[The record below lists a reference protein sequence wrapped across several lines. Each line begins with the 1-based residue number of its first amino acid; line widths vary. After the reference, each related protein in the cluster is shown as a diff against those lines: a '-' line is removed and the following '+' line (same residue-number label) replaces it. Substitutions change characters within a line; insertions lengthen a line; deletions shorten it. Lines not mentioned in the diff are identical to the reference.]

1 MRRRPQGSG
10 MPVTKKKVKLGA
22 LDVDLEQFALVA
34 HYSTE
39 IRHFDERT
47 EQEIGSESVPGSK
60 VVRLPRG
67 LAGADLAGIAQD
79 VVERCKYISSS
90 KVGEVERIL
99 AGLAEREALEEQQQ
113 RVQPQPQPPPSHR
126 AGGHGGHGRGDSTSR
141 SGAGR
146 RERGDPR
153 GGDELEQSL
162 SEPRSEPRPSS
173 RPSSAMSGT
182 GRSAKAASPPVR
194 QDPLLPHAEA
204 RYIDE
209 YADQLYEENMNVKV
223 RGAKC
228 ILRVCSE
235 AQNLEYLA
243 EHETLLGVLSREL
256 RESSK
261 KSAEL
266 SIAIVCTFL
275 CFSHFSQ
282 FHPLLMQ
289 HQCGDVT
296 MRVVEYES
304 TRHQIRKEEMEK
316 RISQLVDATAEE
328 RKQLAKDE
336 KKYRNQLNRQNKLL
350 LVCQMMLLNLAE
362 ELVIEKKLINRKM
375 PILLGQ
381 MLDRTHE
388 DVLLV
393 SLQFLKKLSV
403 FEENK
408 DSISLPS
415 TLALCVNHAAHS
427 NVRVALLALR
437 LLYNFSFDEEVR
449 SSLVESGIVKLLV
462 DHLRNPPFRHIV
474 LRLLYQF
481 SMDDRCRSTMALYHE
496 GMVMLLQLVVHFP
509 EPRVG
514 KDLVALVANLATN
527 ALAADVIVQS
537 GLFPQVLLRVMKTR
551 DPLLCKVV
559 RHVSLHP
566 EVLEPMYELLQ
577 SEGARMSRWMG
588 EFVNIANRCLEN
600 PDFLVEVLGVLANL
614 TLPQVPWGELCECG
628 LIELL
633 HRTLAGG
640 NLTEDDIVLECVLI
654 VGNLA
659 LCKEACHHVTASR
672 LPKMLQDL
680 LVEKRDDEEIIL
692 QLLYAFECLLVH
704 DEVRDLILQETEVAP
719 CVMRFARARNPKILE
734 QAGKTLQVIS
744 EYCVELS
751 ANSDGASQLAW
762 VEQIKVFRF
771 EQHNSEWS
779 RFVERETSGGGAQ
792 TQGFKGG
799 HFYDGGSEDE
809 RSGSEDEEEFGF
821 HWVDA
826 ADAQDLAN
834 RDWGNQDM
842 GDFMHTSRQM
852 AY

>member
-1 MRRRPQGSG
+1 MQ
-10 MPVTKKKVKLGA
+10 
-22 LDVDLEQFALVA
+22 
-34 HYSTE
+34 
-39 IRHFDERT
+39 
-47 EQEIGSESVPGSK
+47 
-60 VVRLPRG
+60 
-67 LAGADLAGIAQD
+67 
-79 VVERCKYISSS
+79 
-90 KVGEVERIL
+90 
-99 AGLAEREALEEQQQ
+99 
-113 RVQPQPQPPPSHR
+113 
-126 AGGHGGHGRGDSTSR
+126 STS
-141 SGAGR
+141 GR
-146 RERGDPR
+146 
-153 GGDELEQSL
+153 
-162 SEPRSEPRPSS
+162 
-173 RPSSAMSGT
+173 RPSSAT
-182 GRSAKAASPPVR
+182 GRSAKAASPPAS
-194 QDPLLPHAEA
+194 QEPLLPHAEA
-204 RYIDE
+204 KYIDE
-209 YADQLYEENMNVKV
+209 YADQLYEENLNHKIK
-223 RGAKC
+223 GAKC

-235 AQNLEYLA
+235 AHNLEYIS

-256 RESSK
+256 RETSK
-261 KSAEL
+261 KSVEL

-304 TRHQIRKEEMEK
+304 TRHQIRKEEMDN
-316 RISQLVDATAEE
+316 RIKAMAERPEGPTPEE

-336 KKYRNQLNRQNKLL
+336 KKYRVQLNRQNKLM
-350 LVCQMMLLNLAE
+350 LVCQMMLMNLSE

-375 PILLGQ
+375 PILLSQ
-381 MLDRTHE
+381 MLDRSND

-408 DSISLPS
+408 DSISLPT

-437 LLYNFSFDEEVR
+437 MLYNLSFDEEVR

-559 RHVSLHP
+559 RHVSLHQ

-577 SEGARMSRWMG
+577 SEGARMSRWMS

-600 PDFLVEVLGVLANL
+600 PDFLVEVLGILANL
-614 TLPQVPWGELCECG
+614 TLPQVPWGDLCESG

-640 NLTEDDIVLECVLI
+640 SLTEDDIVLECVLI

-704 DEVRDLILQETEVAP
+704 EEVRDVILQDTEVAP
-719 CVMRFARARNPKILE
+719 CVMRFARSRNPKILE

-744 EYCVELS
+744 EYCIELS

-771 EQHNSEWS
+771 EQHNSEWIQYL
-779 RFVERETSGGGAQ
+779 EREMTGGGQ
-792 TQGFKGG
+792 QPEGYQGHGQL
-799 HFYDGGSEDE
+799 YDRGSEDE
-809 RSGSEDEEEFGF
+809 RTGSEGEEEFGF

-834 RDWGNQDM
+834 RDWGNRDM